1 VPQESQPGWTAGI
14 VIWSVMV
21 GQDAPNDIFIQRN
34 TESQSDLLGDSGAT
48 PFGIPPF
55 GIDNGIDEFFRRS
68 LWDPVFVCVLAQKGL
83 GTFDFGGRCEDSTGW
98 KVSER

>member
-1 VPQESQPGWTAGI
+1 
-14 VIWSVMV
+14 MV

-68 LWDPVFVCVLAQKGL
+68 FGTRFLSAFWRKKDSILSVLEGVVEIQ
-83 GTFDFGGRCEDSTGW
+83 
-98 KVSER
+98 